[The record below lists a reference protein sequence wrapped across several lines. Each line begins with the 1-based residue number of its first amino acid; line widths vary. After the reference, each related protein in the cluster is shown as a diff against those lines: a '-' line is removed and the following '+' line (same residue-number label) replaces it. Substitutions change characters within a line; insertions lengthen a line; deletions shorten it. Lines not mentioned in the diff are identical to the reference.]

1 MFMLYMIF
9 LLEILDARHSE
20 PDRKIF
26 STPPTTKPNL
36 PIHTVENIQQSDR
49 CEGPDCRSGPN
60 LVGPII
66 GIVCGVVVSALL
78 GAFLIWFY
86 FKQKSRQKE
95 KQISKIPEI
104 KSVEHPSLYTDTI
117 STTDNLSRTYSMNSH
132 YYEKIH

>member
-1 MFMLYMIF
+1 MFT
-9 LLEILDARHSE
+9 
-20 PDRKIF
+20 
-26 STPPTTKPNL
+26 TPPTTKSNL
-36 PIHTVENIQQSDR
+36 PIQTVGNTQQPGENKSLLKKKRKISLFPIDH
-49 CEGPDCRSGPN
+49 CEGPNCRSGPN

-66 GIVCGVVVSALL
+66 GIVCGIVVSALL

-95 KQISKIPEI
+95 KEISKIAEI

-132 YYEKIH
+132 FYEKIH